1 VREAAAAPAPFGK
14 NVTAMSYL
22 RVPAEIRRNAAR
34 RGRSARRR
42 RRRTSMRRAVMG
54 SVMVGAIVSLLVRLA
69 WSQAKD
75 LDETITI
82 WPTRGGSIR

>member
-1 VREAAAAPAPFGK
+1 
-14 NVTAMSYL
+14 
-22 RVPAEIRRNAAR
+22 
-34 RGRSARRR
+34 
-42 RRRTSMRRAVMG
+42 MRRAVMG

-69 WSQAKD
+69 WSQAND

>member
-1 VREAAAAPAPFGK
+1 MPRGGGEAPVEEGGGPH
-14 NVTAMSYL
+14 
-22 RVPAEIRRNAAR
+22 
-34 RGRSARRR
+34 
-42 RRRTSMRRAVMG
+42 MRRAVMG